1 MKKFKFEF
9 DCVDNKD
16 QSLVASFPVG
26 VVAIEKDTLEDAC
39 RWFVEYLYPK
49 FDKFAGAATPWSLNL
64 ISAKCDEQNVLDE
77 ALDTIASIEAEP

>member
-26 VVAIEKDTLEDAC
+26 VVTIEKDTLEDAC
-39 RWFVEYLYPK
+39 RWFVEHLYPK
-49 FDKFAGAATPWSLNL
+49 FDRFAGENVPWRLSL
-64 ISAKCDEQNVLDE
+64 ISTTCDEQNVSIK
-77 ALDTIASIEAEP
+77 ALAMIDKIEAES